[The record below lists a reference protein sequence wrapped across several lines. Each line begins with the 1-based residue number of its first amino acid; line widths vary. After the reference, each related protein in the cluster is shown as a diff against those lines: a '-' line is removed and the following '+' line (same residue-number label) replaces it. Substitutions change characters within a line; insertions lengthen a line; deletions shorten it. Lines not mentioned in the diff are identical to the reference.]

1 VPIGSAQTIADGRN
15 TSWLRPGS
23 QETLDFSWQRP
34 RVNSKGKPTMAEFAE
49 TQRPCEHE
57 PHDRDRDDAP
67 FAFSLARRQIVVG
80 GLVLVGGLV
89 GVLTAAVAF
98 YTSAADVISG
108 MAGRAVLPV
117 GKPMWTESRR
127 RG

>member
-1 VPIGSAQTIADGRN
+1 MFGVFLTLELTEILLFIGFFN
-15 TSWLRPGS
+15 GS
-23 QETLDFSWQRP
+23 KAGE
-34 RVNSKGKPTMAEFAE
+34 
-49 TQRPCEHE
+49 
-57 PHDRDRDDAP
+57 
-67 FAFSLARRQIVVG
+67 

-108 MAGRAVLPV
+108 MAGRSVLPV